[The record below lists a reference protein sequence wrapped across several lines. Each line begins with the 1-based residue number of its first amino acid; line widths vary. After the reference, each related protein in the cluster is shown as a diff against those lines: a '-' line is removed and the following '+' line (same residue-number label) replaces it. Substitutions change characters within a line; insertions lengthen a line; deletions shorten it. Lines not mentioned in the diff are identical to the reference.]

1 MSGMDPEEEY
11 DDDLQY
17 EDEPSFD
24 DDDPFAEDFAEEEA
38 KPEPMSFQDGYTPA
52 LNKPVEL
59 EVPGHSDAFKVL
71 GSAKESRFPAK
82 RVAKSAA
89 ELAAALRRAAAA
101 AK

>member
-1 MSGMDPEEEY
+1 MSVDPEEEY
-11 DDDLQY
+11 DDDLEY
-17 EDEPSFD
+17 EDDPSFD
-24 DDDPFAEDFAEEEA
+24 DDDPFAEEFSEEEE
-38 KPEPMSFQDGYTPA
+38 KPEPMAFPDGYTPA
-52 LNKPVEL
+52 AAKPVEL

-71 GSAKESRFPAK
+71 SSAKESRFPAK